1 MLAWRKNS
9 KIDMP
14 YGLDDATVEKI
25 RQVFVL
31 YPEIDKVVIYGSRAM
46 GRQRDGSDI
55 DLTFFGKQLDRNTL
69 NRIESALDELNLPYM
84 IDASNHHD
92 IKTQSLKAHIERV
105 GVVFFERAKSR
116 EQG

>member
-1 MLAWRKNS
+1 
-9 KIDMP
+9 MP

-46 GRQRDGSDI
+46 GRQRNGSDI

-69 NRIESALDELNLPYM
+69 NRIESALDDLNLPYM

-92 IKTQSLKAHIERV
+92 IKTQSLIAHIERV
-105 GVVFFERAKSR
+105 GVVLFERTKSR